1 MSNSEDDN
9 VRAQPHEGA
18 LLERGHGLPLPGGA
32 WLPHLRRSQ
41 LRLFRVAAKVEDGDP
56 ESWIAAFREMG
67 RRIEDRTE
75 ELKEKGRASAA
86 PPSCAFTGYR
96 AASFLMNLKTDFERF
111 SETVESF
118 VRCLPTS
125 RLFRNQRA
133 EGLTNYSER
142 KENLWNST
150 PIFYRGCGRGTT
162 TS

>member
-67 RRIEDRTE
+67 RRIEDRSE

-86 PPSCAFTGYR
+86 PAFLR
-96 AASFLMNLKTDFERF
+96 LHP
-111 SETVESF
+111 
-118 VRCLPTS
+118 LPR
-125 RLFRNQRA
+125 RLLPDEPQD
-133 EGLTNYSER
+133 
-142 KENLWNST
+142 
-150 PIFYRGCGRGTT
+150 
-162 TS
+162 